1 MSAKELLAAATPL
14 PWEAGKPSLLPA
26 GRARL
31 IWNGQELFATSWR
44 AKDTEDAALI
54 VYAVNRLPD
63 YEAAV
68 DALGRVVALADSFL
82 AITEPSSEWATTM
95 TSARAALARL
105 RGTP

>member
-1 MSAKELLAAATPL
+1 MSAKELLEAATPL
-14 PWEAGKPSLLPA
+14 PWGCEDSSLFSGTYVTDNSWNAIGAMDEAA
-26 GRARL
+26 
-31 IWNGQELFATSWR
+31 
-44 AKDTEDAALI
+44 DADLVA
-54 VYAVNRLPD
+54 YAVNRLPD

-95 TSARAALARL
+95 ASARDALARL